1 MLLREHLAAS
11 PFSPW
16 THTNAEY
23 LPSLLVCSH
32 FGRLTRFAP
41 LRIVTSVTSEGLVR
55 STHLDVYFR
64 MLAWKNRTARAYS
77 NAPATGTGSA
87 TNRRDQWENR
97 FGAID
102 RRES

>member
-32 FGRLTRFAP
+32 FGHLTRFSP

-55 STHLDVYFR
+55 SPHLDVYFR
-64 MLAWKNRTARAYS
+64 MLAWRKSHCTCLLECSRNWDGFS
-77 NAPATGTGSA
+77 NQST
-87 TNRRDQWENR
+87 
-97 FGAID
+97 
-102 RRES
+102 